1 MFGLVLFRLRGWVRD
16 WKYRHR
22 GSIRGESVEAVAPGH
37 HVNNPVTDR
46 RRIQDIYFTTNW
58 IVYIE
63 RRIQIA
69 RFACIREQEFCGS
82 DITIGR
88 ARIAGKTATA
98 EFIPF
103 GIEMIVGINQESSP
117 CIPIL
122 IQIFYSH
129 NMVVGRASLLKL
141 PIPPASASEPE
152 VRDVR
157 LARIR
162 RGSIRMKGV
171 EKGTLT

>member
-1 MFGLVLFRLRGWVRD
+1 
-16 WKYRHR
+16 
-22 GSIRGESVEAVAPGH
+22 
-37 HVNNPVTDR
+37 
-46 RRIQDIYFTTNW
+46 
-58 IVYIE
+58 
-63 RRIQIA
+63 
-69 RFACIREQEFCGS
+69 
-82 DITIGR
+82 
-88 ARIAGKTATA
+88 
-98 EFIPF
+98 
-103 GIEMIVGINQESSP
+103 MIVGINQESST

-141 PIPPASASEPE
+141 TIPPASASEPE

-171 EKGTLT
+171 EKGTLTYISCPNYLTIPHTLYLWNCIRRRTSCGDRHQGHRGKQDHQT

>member
-1 MFGLVLFRLRGWVRD
+1 MFRARPVRLRGWVRD

-58 IVYIE
+58 IVDIE
-63 RRIQIA
+63 RRIQITSVA
-69 RFACIREQEFCGS
+69 RIRKQESCDS

-88 ARIAGKTATA
+88 ARIAGKTTTA
-98 EFIPF
+98 EFVPF
-103 GIEMIVGINQESSP
+103 GTEMIVGINQESSS

-129 NMVVGRASLLKL
+129 NMVVGRTSLLKL
-141 PIPPASASEPE
+141 PIPPASASKPE

-171 EKGTLT
+171 EKRTLT